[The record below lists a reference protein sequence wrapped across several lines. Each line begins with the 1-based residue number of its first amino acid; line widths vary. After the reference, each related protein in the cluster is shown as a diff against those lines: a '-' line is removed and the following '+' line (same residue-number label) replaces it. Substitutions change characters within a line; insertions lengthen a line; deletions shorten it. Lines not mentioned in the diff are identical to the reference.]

1 MVNRTRVEGGGYSK
15 HDIVTS
21 VEVLALCLLVGKN
34 LYIYCVSN
42 WENEHLLQHQEQ
54 NYLQEDN
61 SSAAAGPTC
70 SSSIRSSTTSSSRGM
85 LQEQQQRHAAAASCR
100 NNKQQK
106 APTNRSAV
114 YLVR

>member
-42 WENEHLLQHQEQ
+42 WENEHLLVATSGAK
-54 NYLQEDN
+54 LL
-61 SSAAAGPTC
+61 AG
-70 SSSIRSSTTSSSRGM
+70 G
-85 LQEQQQRHAAAASCR
+85 QQ
-100 NNKQQK
+100 
-106 APTNRSAV
+106 
-114 YLVR
+114 